1 MTASAIHQAMQK
13 ARELTGLPTMPDGF
27 SIDEDGWLVY
37 ESRAD
42 GEGESRPTR
51 ICTQLEVVA
60 RTAAAHSGGHGYLL
74 RFPTDTG
81 FTQEWA
87 MPASMLKGSAEELR
101 GILLDKGL
109 MIDANQRAH
118 RLLTNYINLAAQR
131 CAREGRLMTST
142 QRTGWHGDAYV
153 LPDRVLGNPSQQ
165 RLVYQRADHA
175 ADGYRR
181 AGTLETWQR
190 EVAARCRGNT
200 RLVFGVAAALAPTLL
215 APCHLKESFGFHLYG
230 ESSSGKTTI
239 LTVANSVWGDP
250 DALLESWNNTA
261 NGLEGIATTRS
272 DGLLTLDELHQCDPR
287 SAGKVVYMLAEGRGK
302 GRAKETGVARERARW
317 RLIFLSTGELTTAD
331 HIASEGGRSYAGQAV
346 RAIVLPSD
354 AGAGL
359 GAFNQTHGHSG
370 EAFANCID
378 LAARE
383 NYGHA
388 AASFI
393 DHLACQQRLAR
404 ETYARTR
411 DHFRQR
417 ALPASASGQV
427 YRVGDKF
434 ALVVTAGL
442 LARQWGIVDW
452 EAEEITTACTV
463 MFREWLADRG
473 TSGDEEPRR
482 ALEQVRAFLERH
494 GESRFTPLIG
504 ASRAVPTRDRAG
516 YLGEHRGINCFLFTS
531 DGWKE
536 ACQGFGPRRVARWLA
551 DHDYLLTE
559 AKGGRFTCQVRG
571 IPGHTG
577 PRKLYAVPTT
587 ILEADEGA

>member
-1 MTASAIHQAMQK
+1 MTAHAIQHAMQE
-13 ARELTGLPTMPDGF
+13 APEVTGLPTMPDGF
-27 SIDEDGWLVY
+27 SIDEDGWLVH

-42 GEGESRPTR
+42 GDGEPRTTR
-51 ICTQLEVVA
+51 ICSQLEVVA
-60 RTAAAHSGGHGYLL
+60 RTAAVHSGGHGYLL

-101 GILLDKGL
+101 GILLDMGL

-118 RLLTNYINLAAQR
+118 RLLTTYINLAAQR

-165 RLVYQRADHA
+165 RIVYQRADLT
-175 ADGYRR
+175 ADGYRL
-181 AGTLETWQR
+181 AGTLEAWQR
-190 EVAARCRGNT
+190 KVAALCQGNS

-215 APCHLKESFGFHLYG
+215 APCHVKESFGFHLYG

-359 GAFNQTHGHSG
+359 GAFNQTHDHSG
-370 EAFANCID
+370 EAFANRID
-378 LAARE
+378 RAARE
-383 NYGHA
+383 HYGHA
-388 AASFI
+388 AAHFI
-393 DHLACQQRLAR
+393 EHLASKQQLAQ
-404 ETYARTR
+404 EVFTRTR
-411 DHFRQR
+411 DHFRHR
-417 ALPASASGQV
+417 ALPPGASGQV

-442 LARQWGIVDW
+442 LASQWGIVDW
-452 EAEEITTACTV
+452 DPEEITTACTV
-463 MFREWLADRG
+463 MFREWLSERG
-473 TSGDEEPRR
+473 TSGDDEPRR

-494 GESRFTPLIG
+494 GESRFTPLDG
-504 ASRAVPTRDRAG
+504 AARTVPTRDRAG
-516 YLGEHRGINCFLFTS
+516 YVGDHRGYRCYLFTA

-536 ACQGFGPRRVARWLA
+536 ACQGFGPVRVARWLA
-551 DHDYLLTE
+551 EGGFLLTE
-559 AKGGRFTCQVRG
+559 GKGGRFTCQVRG
-571 IPGHTG
+571 IPGHSG
-577 PRKLYAVPTT
+577 PRKLYAVPAA
-587 ILEADEGA
+587 ILEGGEEA